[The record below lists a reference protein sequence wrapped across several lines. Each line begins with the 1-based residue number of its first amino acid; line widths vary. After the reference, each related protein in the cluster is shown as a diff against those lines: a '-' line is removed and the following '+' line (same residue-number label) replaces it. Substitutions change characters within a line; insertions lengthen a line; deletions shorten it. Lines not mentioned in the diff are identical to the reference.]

1 MGVLVRLRS
10 DQGATVVE
18 LDGPSDPDLLARVG
32 EAIARLR
39 VDDASPLVLDITGL
53 AMAHPRGVAAL
64 VEHLGDAER
73 EPLRLVCRRLSGR
86 RLVRR
91 ARIPGL
97 VYASV
102 AAAVADA
109 TRPVSGPSVVTGPA
123 VLDLTDAATAAVLDA
138 LRDPGR
144 STGSGPGA
152 HVIPG

>member
-32 EAIARLR
+32 EVIARLR
-39 VDDASPLVLDITGL
+39 VDDASPLILDITGL
-53 AMAHPRGVAAL
+53 AMAHPRGLAAL
-64 VEHLGDAER
+64 VEHLDDAER
-73 EPLRLVCRRLSGR
+73 DQLRFVCRRLSGR

-91 ARIPGL
+91 ARLPGL

-102 AAAVADA
+102 AAAIADA
-109 TRPVSGPSVVTGPA
+109 TRPIDAPSLVTGPA
-123 VLDLTDAATAAVLDA
+123 VVFDV

-144 STGSGPGA
+144 SAGSGPGA